1 MNSPLDH
8 LFAAEEQQAHAV
20 KAARQSAEEHGQ
32 RAISMLMESRSG
44 RIFVRDFLNF
54 CGVFASPALKST
66 EQVHFSEGLR
76 LAGMYLFVAVV
87 RHDTANVTKIFNE
100 EEQQ

>member
-1 MNSPLDH
+1 MSKAFDH
-8 LFAAEEQQAHAV
+8 MFAAEEQQAHAV
-20 KAARQSAEEHGQ
+20 KAARQCAEEHSQ
-32 RAISMLMESRSG
+32 RAITMLMESRSG

-66 EQVHFSEGLR
+66 EQLHFGEGLR
-76 LAGMYLFVAVV
+76 LAGMYLFVALV
-87 RHDTANVTKIFNE
+87 RHDTANVTRIFNE